1 MFETLGYSNLFQNS
15 EFEIQ
20 NVDLSTMES
29 APLFNLLFV
38 AAASGLL
45 TIAAPCI
52 LSLLPVML
60 GSSLGQHRLRPL
72 FIVLGLVSSFTAFGL
87 VFATFTTFIG
97 LDRTQYR
104 TVATWLILAFGLALL
119 FPRQYEW
126 LTSLIRSAWSRVKL
140 QLSGGQLPRPRTP
153 IPRTG
158 LRGGFLLG
166 ASMGLA
172 WVPCAGPVLG
182 VIFTVASSQQQ
193 YGRAALLF
201 LTYALGAGVPLLVI
215 GYGGNWIAV
224 KTRAL
229 AGKTE
234 MLQRV
239 AGALLTGMGI
249 LMITQ
254 WDRKLEI
261 SAFGLF
267 PNTANIEERILE
279 RQLPMGEM
287 PPLVNPAE
295 KMPVLPRRN

>member
-1 MFETLGYSNLFQNS
+1 
-15 EFEIQ
+15 
-20 NVDLSTMES
+20 MES
-29 APLFNLLFV
+29 APLLNLLVV
-38 AAASGLL
+38 ALASGAL

-60 GSSLGQHRLRPL
+60 GSALGQHRLRPL

-104 TVATWLILAFGLALL
+104 TVSTWLILLFGLALL
-119 FPRQYEW
+119 FPHQYEQI
-126 LTSLIRSAWSRVKL
+126 TSAIRSRWSRFRL
-140 QLSGGQLPRPRTP
+140 MLAGGQLPPP
-153 IPRTG
+153 KPPVPRTG
-158 LRGGFLLG
+158 LKGGFLLG

-182 VIFTVASSQQQ
+182 VIFTVASSQEQ

-201 LTYALGAGVPLLVI
+201 LAYALGAGLPLLVI
-215 GYGGNWIAV
+215 GYGGNLVAA

-234 MLQRV
+234 LVRRV
-239 AGALLTGMGI
+239 AGAMLTVMGI

-254 WDRKLEI
+254 WDRRLEI

-267 PNTANIEERILE
+267 PNTAEIEERILE
-279 RQLPMGEM
+279 RQI
-287 PPLVNPAE
+287 PAE
-295 KMPVLPRRN
+295 DMEKIIDPATKMPVLPPRN

>member
-1 MFETLGYSNLFQNS
+1 
-15 EFEIQ
+15 
-20 NVDLSTMES
+20 MES
-29 APLFNLLFV
+29 APLLNLLVV
-38 AAASGLL
+38 AIASGAL

-60 GSSLGQHRLRPL
+60 GSALGQHRLRPL

-104 TVATWLILAFGLALL
+104 TVSTWLILLFGLALL
-119 FPRQYEW
+119 FPHQYEQF
-126 LTSLIRSAWSRVKL
+126 SSVVRSTWSRFRLAV
-140 QLSGGQLPRPRTP
+140 SGGQLPPP
-153 IPRTG
+153 KPPKVRTG
-158 LRGGFLLG
+158 LKGGFLLG

-182 VIFTVASSQQQ
+182 VIFTVASSQEQ

-201 LTYALGAGVPLLVI
+201 LAYALGAGLPLLVI
-215 GYGGNWIAV
+215 GYGGNLVAA

-234 MLQRV
+234 LVRRV
-239 AGALLTGMGI
+239 AGAMLTVMGI

-267 PNTANIEERILE
+267 PNTVGIEEQLLE
-279 RQLPMGEM
+279 RQLPSEDMGQIID
-287 PPLVNPAE
+287 PAT
-295 KMPVLPRRN
+295 KMPVLPSRN

>member
-1 MFETLGYSNLFQNS
+1 ME
-15 EFEIQ
+15 
-20 NVDLSTMES
+20 NV
-29 APLFNLLFV
+29 PLVNLLV
-38 AAASGLL
+38 IAVASGLL

-60 GSSLGQHRLRPL
+60 GSALGQHRLRPL

-87 VFATFTTFIG
+87 IFATFSTFIG

-104 TVATWLILAFGLALL
+104 AISTWLILIFGLALL
-119 FPRQYEW
+119 FPHQYEKI
-126 LTSLIRSAWSRVKL
+126 TSAIRSLWSRFRL
-140 QLSGGQLPRPRTP
+140 AISGGNLPPPRPP
-153 IPRTG
+153 VPRTG
-158 LRGGFLLG
+158 LKGGFLLG

-182 VIFTVASSQQQ
+182 VIFTVASSQEQ

-201 LTYALGAGVPLLVI
+201 LAYALGAGLPLLVI
-215 GYGGNWIAV
+215 GYGGNWVAA

-234 MLQRV
+234 LLRRV
-239 AGALLTGMGI
+239 AGAILTIMGI

-254 WDRKLEI
+254 WDRRLEI

-267 PNTANIEERILE
+267 PNTAKIEESILE
-279 RQLPMGEM
+279 RQIPADDMGNI
-287 PPLVNPAE
+287 VDPAE
-295 KMPVLPRRN
+295 KMPVLPPRTGS